1 MPHTIIIDLLGPEI
15 TPEEQE
21 LLQHPNVAG
30 IILFTRNV
38 TDRAQLCRLTH
49 QIHEIRSDILIMT
62 DHEGGE
68 VQRFR
73 RMGFTPLMSAG
84 RHGRNYDK
92 NPQFA
97 LEIAYD
103 EGRKMAEDLIACG
116 VDLSLAPVLDLY
128 HPDSTIIGQL
138 DRAFHKDPEIL
149 TQLTSA
155 YIKGMHDAHM
165 PAIGKHFPGHGSC
178 IKDSHRELPVN
189 DKTEQA
195 LRATD
200 LKPFI
205 DLMKDNLLDGV
216 MPAHV
221 VYPSIDASH
230 ATTYSRRWLHDILRD
245 ELQFEG
251 LVMSDCLGMKGAD
264 IGDLIERAHK
274 ALEGCD
280 VLIAANQE
288 RSLIKQLLDAI
299 PHAHSDA
306 HFEAFKQKTAR
317 LQTHKRAHSE
327 STESFF
333 SDEKAVKLN
342 TEAFDPLNPTHEV

>member
-1 MPHTIIIDLLGPEI
+1 MPHTIIMDIEGFEI
-15 TPEEQE
+15 TSEEHP
-21 LLQHPNVAG
+21 LILHPNVAG

-38 TDRAQLCRLTH
+38 SDRAQLCRLT
-49 QIHEIRSDILIMT
+49 QEIHTLRPDILIMT

-103 EGRKMAEDLIACG
+103 EGKQMAEDLLACG

-128 HPDSTIIGQL
+128 HSNSTIIGQL
-138 DRAFHKDPEIL
+138 DRAFHADPDSVISL
-149 TQLTSA
+149 AKA
-155 YIKGMHDAHM
+155 YIQGMHEAHM

-178 IKDSHRELPVN
+178 VKDSHLDLPRN
-189 DKTEQA
+189 DKDNAT

-205 DLMKDNLLDGV
+205 ELMRENILDGV

-221 VYPSIDASH
+221 VYPSIDETY
-230 ATTYSRRWLHDILRD
+230 ATTYSRTWLHDILRE
-245 ELQFEG
+245 ELKFDG

-264 IGDLIERAHK
+264 IGGLIERAHK

-280 VLIAANQE
+280 ILIAANQKRPILKE
-288 RSLIKQLLDAI
+288 LLDAI
-299 PHAHSDA
+299 PLSHSNTR
-306 HFEAFKQKTAR
+306 FEAFKQKTLR
-317 LQTHKRAHSE
+317 FQTNNNIRAKSSE
-327 STESFF
+327 ILF
-333 SDEKAVKLN
+333 SADQPIKPN
-342 TEAFDPLNPTHEV
+342 TKIVDPLNPTAEV